1 MTSSIPPA
9 ADPGSATPSDRLW
22 LRSEL
27 MGTQVITRDT
37 GRRLGVVGEVVV
49 DIDRREVVA
58 LGLRDNPLTRFLPG
72 LPRWMP
78 LDRIRQ
84 VGDVIL
90 VDSADSL
97 VEAFNPERYSKVINC
112 QVITEAGNVLGRVL
126 GFSFDI
132 ETGELASLVIGALG
146 VPLLG
151 EGVLSTWEL
160 SVQELVSSGPDRII
174 VYEGADEK
182 LKQLSSGLLEK
193 LGIGGSSWEQE
204 ERDRFRSTM
213 VPVEN
218 QLAAGQAATSEQ
230 RRIQPA
236 TSRAVVPEEQLEYVE
251 VEERRER
258 EPLRQ
263 RRYLDEDE
271 PEYRPEDRAPRGVDG
286 PRGQLD
292 RPNLERRDLN
302 RDEREDRDRDQLGRD
317 RFDFDRDDSYRRDLD
332 RRDLDRRDLDRPSLD
347 RRDLDRQDFDRRDL
361 DGGEPAR
368 PGLERRNLD
377 RGDLGRREPD
387 RREPDRRAPG
397 RSDLDSGN
405 LDRGDLDGGG
415 DLGNGDLYGQD
426 RYDRDSGRFDTAA
439 QDPGPRDAYS
449 RNTSGLD
456 IYGGDLSGRETS
468 TGDNYSRDLGGG
480 DAYDSEAYSRDRG
493 PRDLGRR
500 DFDLPNRE
508 PQLQKRW
515 DQDPRELDKP
525 AGRGLD
531 PIKDRQ
537 LDAGEKSPSQ
547 PSAAAG
553 RALEARPAPRRHDS
567 GPMDVEV
574 EPLPQAGRQ
583 DQGNREDPAPRQLDD
598 RDTSFEDP
606 W

>member
-160 SVQELVSSGPDRII
+160 PVAELVSSGPDRII

-204 ERDRFRSTM
+204 ERDRFRTSM

-218 QLAAGQAATSEQ
+218 QLAAGQAATNEQ

-271 PEYRPEDRAPRGVDG
+271 PEFRSEDREPRG
-286 PRGQLD
+286 LD
-292 RPNLERRDLN
+292 SPRRDLD
-302 RDEREDRDRDQLGRD
+302 RGEREDRDRDQLGRD
-317 RFDFDRDDSYRRDLD
+317 RFDLDRDDSYRRDLD
-332 RRDLDRRDLDRPSLD
+332 RRDLDRRDLDR
-347 RRDLDRQDFDRRDL
+347 QDFDRRDF
-361 DGGEPAR
+361 DRGERAR
-368 PGLERRNLD
+368 PDLD
-377 RGDLGRREPD
+377 RRDPD
-387 RREPDRRAPG
+387 RRESDRRG
-397 RSDLDSGN
+397 LDRSDLGSG
-405 LDRGDLDGGG
+405 DPYD
-415 DLGNGDLYGQD
+415 QD
-426 RYDRDSGRFDTAA
+426 RYDRDPSRFDTAA
-439 QDPGPRDAYS
+439 DDPRGRDAYTRDAYS
-449 RNTSGLD
+449 RD
-456 IYGGDLSGRETS
+456 A
-468 TGDNYSRDLGGG
+468 YSRDTSARDAYGRDLDGG
-480 DAYDSEAYSRDRG
+480 DAYVRDHDN
-493 PRDLGRR
+493 RDLGRQ

-508 PQLQKRW
+508 SQLQNRW
-515 DQDPRELDKP
+515 DQDPRELDRP
-525 AGRGLD
+525 ASRSLD

-537 LDAGEKSPSQ
+537 LDRGERSPSQ
-547 PSAAAG
+547 PSAPAG
-553 RALEARPAPRRHDS
+553 RSLEARPAPRRHDS
-567 GPMDVEV
+567 GPLDVEV
-574 EPLPQAGRQ
+574 EPLPEAGRQ
-583 DQGNREDPAPRQLDD
+583 DPAPRQLDD
-598 RDTSFEDP
+598 RDTGFEDP